1 MTTIAETLLPEFDQE
16 MSATRK
22 LLERVPEAKADWK
35 PHEKSYTLGDLATH
49 VANIPSYMNIVIKQ
63 DELVAP
69 DQSQR
74 PPKFT
79 TTAALVEFFD
89 KNVKIAREALTGV
102 PDSRMA
108 MPWSLKFG
116 GKTIFSRPR
125 SAVVRSFVMSH
136 HIHHRGQLGVYL
148 RMQDV
153 PLPSMYGPT
162 ADER

>member
-49 VANIPSYMNIVIKQ
+49 VANIPSLMNIVIKQ
-63 DELVAP
+63 DELVTP